1 MQRSSDVS
9 YAIEFVG
16 ASAQS
21 WELAARS
28 ALDMAANTMRELGGD
43 DAGAAGSPRTYR
55 VRLQVLCD
63 SDPGVSCVL
72 RGI

>member
-1 MQRSSDVS
+1 
-9 YAIEFVG
+9 
-16 ASAQS
+16 
-21 WELAARS
+21 
-28 ALDMAANTMRELGGD
+28 MRELGGD